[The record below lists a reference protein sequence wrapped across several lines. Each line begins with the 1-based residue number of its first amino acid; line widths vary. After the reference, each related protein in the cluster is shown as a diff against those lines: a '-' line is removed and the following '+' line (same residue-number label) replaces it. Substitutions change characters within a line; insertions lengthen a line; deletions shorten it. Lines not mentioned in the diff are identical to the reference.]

1 MEKTDWGTPT
11 EQIIKLVP
19 PNINSE
25 ADSMDL
31 IELWKKKTKRIV
43 GQNTARKMK
52 FSIKDFFSKCDLVCR
67 FLGNIYWK
75 KP

>member
-11 EQIIKLVP
+11 EQIIKLVS

-25 ADSMDL
+25 ADSIDL
-31 IELWKKKTKRIV
+31 IELWKKKIKRIV

-52 FSIKDFFSKCDLVCR
+52 FSIKEILK
-67 FLGNIYWK
+67 N
-75 KP
+75 P